1 MPKKK
6 KGWAK
11 IDVHTPTKRRF
22 REMRGKIK
30 SDDIFL
36 NKLLDIYLSKS
47 SPGEQL
53 SVDTNKSKAYDYP
66 PCPYRTLLK
75 DGNILC
81 EEKHKIPLIAC
92 ITRQKRYI
100 AMERK
105 CRPVGRPRPSSRRR
119 RRTAPADKDHY
130 CALQGIHVSRE
141 DLPLPR
147 CLSCP
152 NKACLEGLRRQL

>member
-36 NKLLDIYLSKS
+36 NKLLDIYVSKS
-47 SPGEQL
+47 AGLEPATEQEQK
-53 SVDTNKSKAYDYP
+53 SVYDYP
-66 PCPYRTLLK
+66 ECPYRTLLK

-105 CRPVGRPRPSSRRR
+105 CRPVGRPRPPRRKR

-141 DLPLPR
+141 DLPLPK

-152 NKACLEGLRRQL
+152 NKVCLEELRSR